1 VPAVGRLGTK
11 RTDKASPSFVAATAE
26 NRPIAGRPQEFRHN
40 KLEYYAA
47 HLSRTPI
54 YSPRSAPATCRSIRF
69 RGQKLQN
76 IVADVMNTP
85 SDEVEDVNAI
95 MRKPH

>member
-1 VPAVGRLGTK
+1 MIADPNFTRLGP
-11 RTDKASPSFVAATAE
+11 RPPAAD
-26 NRPIAGRPQEFRHN
+26 
-40 KLEYYAA
+40 
-47 HLSRTPI
+47 
-54 YSPRSAPATCRSIRF
+54 RSGF